1 MIMKDLYQH
10 ITEDTITVVVRIYGF
25 GHVHILP
32 ANRMVIFADEHSK
45 PYVGYFITSNPKE
58 LVPTEEFTRMHN
70 IEIINTE
77 NMLGNDYREKDYY
90 SLLYDDFHIKL
101 KYGETFDPD
110 KIEFIRYQNSG
121 ILMTELFYDET
132 KYYSK
137 GYSTNWF

>member
-1 MIMKDLYQH
+1 
-10 ITEDTITVVVRIYGF
+10 
-25 GHVHILP
+25 
-32 ANRMVIFADEHSK
+32 MVIFADEHSK

-90 SLLYDDFHIKL
+90 SLLYDDFHIEL

>member
-1 MIMKDLYQH
+1 MKDLYQH

-70 IEIINTE
+70 IEIINTD
-77 NMLGNDYREKDYY
+77 NMIGYDYREKDYY
-90 SLLYDDFHIKL
+90 SLLYDDFHIEL
-101 KYGETFDPD
+101 KYGETFDLD
-110 KIEFIRYQNSG
+110 KVPMFVIY
-121 ILMTELFYDET
+121 
-132 KYYSK
+132 
-137 GYSTNWF
+137 